1 METKDILK
9 KVRKIE
15 IKTRRLS
22 DNIFGGEYH
31 SSFKGRGMTFSEVR
45 QYQFGDD
52 VRAIDWN
59 VTARYNEPYI
69 KVFEEERELT
79 MLLMADVSGSES
91 FGTSTQFKKDTVTEI
106 AATLAFSATQNNDK
120 VGLILF
126 SDDIELYIPP
136 KKGKSHVLRIIREL
150 IEFKPKS
157 KQTNIS
163 AALKFLS
170 SVTKKKAIVFILS
183 DFMDDDY
190 EKTLKIAAKKH
201 DLTGVR
207 VFDKHDEEIPNI
219 GMVPILDSETE
230 VIQLIN
236 TSSKKIRANYKA
248 NASRLLNYYTN
259 TFKKSG
265 AGAINSRVDESY
277 VKKLLGYFKHKGK

>member
-1 METKDILK
+1 
-9 KVRKIE
+9 
-15 IKTRRLS
+15 
-22 DNIFGGEYH
+22 
-31 SSFKGRGMTFSEVR
+31 
-45 QYQFGDD
+45 
-52 VRAIDWN
+52 
-59 VTARYNEPYI
+59 
-69 KVFEEERELT
+69 
-79 MLLMADVSGSES
+79 
-91 FGTSTQFKKDTVTEI
+91 
-106 AATLAFSATQNNDK
+106 
-120 VGLILF
+120 
-126 SDDIELYIPP
+126 
-136 KKGKSHVLRIIREL
+136 
-150 IEFKPKS
+150 
-157 KQTNIS
+157 
-163 AALKFLS
+163 
-170 SVTKKKAIVFILS
+170 
-183 DFMDDDY
+183 MDDDY

-265 AGAINSRVDESY
+265 AGTINSRVDESY